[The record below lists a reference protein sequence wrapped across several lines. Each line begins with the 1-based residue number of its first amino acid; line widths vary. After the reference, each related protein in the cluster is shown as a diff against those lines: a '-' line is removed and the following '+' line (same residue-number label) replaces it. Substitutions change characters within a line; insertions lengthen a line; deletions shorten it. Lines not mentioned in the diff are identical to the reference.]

1 MRGWLAFL
9 VRNRLLD
16 VALAVAVGSA
26 AATAAQEIS
35 QLAVSVLAQHVG
47 NDPSGDDGLLN
58 LFYGPYDLNFT
69 VGDTVVVYGQVL
81 VSALTIGLIGLA
93 AVPVL
98 RRRNRELGECPFCA
112 SRIPY
117 ESTHCAYC
125 GSAVAP
131 GEP

>member
-1 MRGWLAFL
+1 
-9 VRNRLLD
+9 
-16 VALAVAVGSA
+16 
-26 AATAAQEIS
+26 
-35 QLAVSVLAQHVG
+35 VSVLAQHVG